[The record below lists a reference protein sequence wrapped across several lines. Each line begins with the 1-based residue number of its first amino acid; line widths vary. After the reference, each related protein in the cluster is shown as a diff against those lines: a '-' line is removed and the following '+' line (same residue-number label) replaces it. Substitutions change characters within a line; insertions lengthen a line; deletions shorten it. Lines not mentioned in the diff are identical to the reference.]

1 MAKQIGTMSTQ
12 WSYTEQKKIRF
23 NSGHSTVNEY
33 SLSSWSMHRSM
44 CEYGHVQWVW
54 WGVVHFL
61 NKKKKIQCLEMSN
74 KRQFCPFYTF
84 GNLKNP

>member
-61 NKKKKIQCLEMSN
+61 NNNKKDTMLRNVKKHANFDRFSLWT
-74 KRQFCPFYTF
+74 Y
-84 GNLKNP
+84 